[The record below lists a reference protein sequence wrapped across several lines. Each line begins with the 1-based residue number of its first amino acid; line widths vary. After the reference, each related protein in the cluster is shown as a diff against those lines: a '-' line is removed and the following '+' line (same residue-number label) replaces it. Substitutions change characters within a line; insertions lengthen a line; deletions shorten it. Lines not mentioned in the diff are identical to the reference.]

1 MFLIQLFTDLAR
13 KTRKLGIMTRLFLL
27 CIGVVF
33 IVAMSCNS
41 TANSPSSESIE
52 ALNLRKGEMIR
63 CGPSEGNF
71 GSVDFVVTSSEAVID
86 DFNTAVAMLHSFEYE
101 EAEKAFGN
109 IISKDPSCAMAYWG
123 VAMSNFHPLWSAPLE
138 DELKKGAK
146 AVAIARSIK
155 NKTSRESE
163 YIEAIAQV
171 YDDWDKLDHKTRCL
185 KYEKAMAA
193 IYSAY
198 PSDKEAAVFYA
209 LALNTTASPT
219 DKTYSNQR
227 KAGDILNKLQ
237 SDQPDH
243 PGIVHYIIH
252 NYDNPELAEIALPA
266 ARKYASIAP
275 ASAHA
280 QHMPSHI
287 FIRLGLWDE
296 SIRSNLAS
304 ISSAQCYAESMKLN
318 ANWDEELHGLDYLV
332 YAYLQMGNNE
342 LAETQLKYLN
352 NIQKVSADNFKVA
365 YAYAAIPARYALENR
380 KWKEAAALEVAPASF
395 PWDKF
400 PWQKAIIHFARLM
413 GKVHTDDVAGAT
425 KELDVLKSLQAALL
439 GQKDEYKAKQV
450 EVQLKSGE
458 AWIALKKGNN
468 EKAIAL
474 MQQSAELEDK
484 TEKHPVTPGEVLPA
498 REMLADMWLALQ
510 QPAKA
515 LETYEADMKRHPNRF
530 NALYGA
536 GLAAERSGNVQKAE
550 TYYSKLSQIAGATA
564 NRPELNAA
572 RGFLKGAHVKL

>member
-1 MFLIQLFTDLAR
+1 MRYFNSIWSY
-13 KTRKLGIMTRLFLL
+13 GIYL
-27 CIGVVF
+27 
-33 IVAMSCNS
+33 VAMSCN
-41 TANSPSSESIE
+41 TAAKSPSAETIA
-52 ALNLRKGEMIR
+52 ALNLRKGEMIT
-63 CGPSEGNF
+63 CGPADGNF
-71 GSVDFVVTSSEAVID
+71 GSVDFLVTASDAVKK

-146 AVAIARSIK
+146 AVEIARSIK
-155 NKTSRESE
+155 DKTSRESQ
-163 YIEAIAQV
+163 YIEAISQV

-219 DKTYSNQR
+219 DKTYANQR
-227 KAGDILNKLQ
+227 KAGDILNKIQ
-237 SDQPDH
+237 SERPDH

-252 NYDNPELAEIALPA
+252 NYDNPELAELALPA
-266 ARKYASIAP
+266 ARKYASVAP

-304 ISSAQCYAESMKLN
+304 ISSAQCYAQSMKLN
-318 ANWDEELHGLDYLV
+318 ANWDEELHGLDYLM
-332 YAYLQMGNNE
+332 YAYLQMGNND
-342 LAETQLKYLN
+342 LAEAQLNYLKS
-352 NIQKVSADNFKVA
+352 IKKVSADNFKVA
-365 YAYAAIPARYALENR
+365 YAYAAIPARYVLENR
-380 KWKEAAALEVAPASF
+380 KWKEAAALEVYPTSF
-395 PWDKF
+395 PWEKF

-413 GKVHTDDVAGAT
+413 GKVHTDDIGGAT
-425 KELDVLKSLQAALL
+425 KELDVLKSLQASLL
-439 GQKDEYKAKQV
+439 SQKDEYKAKQV
-450 EVQLKSGE
+450 EVQIKTGQ
-458 AWIALKKGNN
+458 AWIELKKGN
-468 EKAIAL
+468 EEIAITL
-474 MQQSAELEDK
+474 MQQSADLEDK

-498 REMLADMWLALQ
+498 RELLADMWLAMQ

-515 LETYEADMKRHPNRF
+515 LETYEADIKRHPNRF
-530 NALYGA
+530 NGLYGA
-536 GLAAERSGNVQKAE
+536 GLAAEKAGNVQKAE
-550 TYYSKLSQIAGATA
+550 TYYSKLSQIAGSTA

-572 RGFLKGAHVKL
+572 RGFLKGAQAKL

>member
-1 MFLIQLFTDLAR
+1 MR
-13 KTRKLGIMTRLFLL
+13 RLFLL
-27 CIGVVF
+27 CSGAIYL
-33 IVAMSCNS
+33 VAMSCNS
-41 TANSPSSESIE
+41 AAKSPSSETIE
-52 ALNLRKGEMIR
+52 ALNLKKGEMIR

-71 GSVDFVVTSSEAVID
+71 GSVDFLVTASDAVKK

-101 EAEKAFGN
+101 EAEKAFGS
-109 IISKDPSCAMAYWG
+109 IIKKDPSCAMAYWG

-155 NKTSRESE
+155 DKTSRESE

-193 IYSAY
+193 MHAAY

-209 LALNTTASPT
+209 LALNTTAPPT
-219 DKTYSNQR
+219 DKTYANQR
-227 KAGDILNKLQ
+227 KAGDILNKIQ
-237 SDQPDH
+237 SEQPDH

-252 NYDNPELAEIALPA
+252 NYDNPELAELALPA
-266 ARKYASIAP
+266 ARKYASVAP

-304 ISSAQCYAESMKLN
+304 ISSAQCYAESAKLN

-332 YAYLQMGNNE
+332 YAYLQMGNNQ
-342 LAETQLKYLN
+342 LAETQLNYLRD
-352 NIQKVSADNFKVA
+352 IKKVSANNFKVA
-365 YAYAAIPARYALENR
+365 YAYAAIPSRYVLENR

-413 GKVHTDDVAGAT
+413 GKVHTDDIAGAT
-425 KELDVLKSLQAALL
+425 KELDVLKSLQGSLL
-439 GQKDEYKAKQV
+439 SQKNEYQAKQV
-450 EVQLKSGE
+450 EVQMKSGE
-458 AWIALKKGNN
+458 AWIELKKGNK

-474 MQQSAELEDK
+474 MQQAADLEDK

-498 REMLADMWLALQ
+498 REMLGDMWLAVQ

-530 NALYGA
+530 NSLYGA
-536 GLAAERSGNVQKAE
+536 GLAAEKTGNVQKAE
-550 TYYSKLSQIAGATA
+550 TYYSKLSQIAGSTA
-564 NRPELNAA
+564 NRPELSAA
-572 RGFLKGAHVKL
+572 RGFLKGAHARL

>member
-1 MFLIQLFTDLAR
+1 
-13 KTRKLGIMTRLFLL
+13 MTRLFLL
-27 CIGVVF
+27 CSGVICV
-33 IVAMSCNS
+33 IAMSCNS
-41 TANSPSSESIE
+41 TSKSPSTESIE
-52 ALNLRKGEMIR
+52 ALNLKKGELIR

-71 GSVDFVVTSSEAVID
+71 GSVDFVVTASEAVID

-101 EAEKAFGN
+101 EAEKAFAN

-155 NKTSRESE
+155 DKTSRESE

-171 YDDWDKLDHKTRCL
+171 YEDWDKLDHKTRCL

-193 IYSAY
+193 IYTAY

-209 LALNTTASPT
+209 LALNTTAPPT
-219 DKTYSNQR
+219 DKTYANQR
-227 KAGDILNKLQ
+227 KAGDILNKIQ
-237 SDQPDH
+237 SDQPNH

-352 NIQKVSADNFKVA
+352 NIKKVSADNFKVA

-380 KWKEAAALEVAPASF
+380 KWKEAAALEVTPASF

-439 GQKDEYKAKQV
+439 NQKDEYKAKQV
-450 EVQLKSGE
+450 EVQIKSGE
-458 AWIALKKGNN
+458 AWIELKKGNN

-474 MQQSAELEDK
+474 MQQSADLEDK

-498 REMLADMWLALQ
+498 REMLADMWFALQ

-536 GLAAERSGNVQKAE
+536 GLAAEKSGNVQKAE
-550 TYYSKLSQIAGATA
+550 TYYSKLSQIAGSTA

-572 RGFLKGAHVKL
+572 RGFLKGAQAKL

>member
-1 MFLIQLFTDLAR
+1 
-13 KTRKLGIMTRLFLL
+13 MTRLILL
-27 CIGVVF
+27 CSGAIYL
-33 IVAMSCNS
+33 IAMSCN
-41 TANSPSSESIE
+41 TAAKSPSSETIE

-71 GSVDFVVTSSEAVID
+71 GSVDFLVTASDAVKK

-101 EAEKAFGN
+101 EAEKAFGS
-109 IISKDPSCAMAYWG
+109 IIEKDPSCAMAYWG

-155 NKTSRESE
+155 GKTSRESE

-171 YDDWDKLDHKTRCL
+171 YDDWDKLDHKTRCQ
-185 KYEKAMAA
+185 KFEKAMAA
-193 IYSAY
+193 IYADY
-198 PSDKEAAVFYA
+198 PSDREAAVFYA

-219 DKTYSNQR
+219 DKTYANQR
-227 KAGDILNKLQ
+227 KAGEILNKIQ
-237 SDQPDH
+237 SEQPNH

-304 ISSAQCYAESMKLN
+304 ISSAQCYAESAKLN
-318 ANWDEELHGLDYLV
+318 ANWDEELHGLDYLM
-332 YAYLQMGNNE
+332 YAYLQMGNND
-342 LAETQLKYLN
+342 LAETQLNYVK
-352 NIQKVSADNFKVA
+352 NIKKVSAENFKVA
-365 YAYAAIPARYALENR
+365 YAYAAIPSRYVLENR
-380 KWKEAAALEVAPASF
+380 KWKEAAALEIYPATF

-400 PWQKAIIHFARLM
+400 PWQKAIIHFTRLM
-413 GKVHTDDVAGAT
+413 GKAHTNDVAGAA
-425 KELDVLKSLQAALL
+425 KELDNLKSLQAALI

-450 EVQLKSGE
+450 EVQIKTGE
-458 AWIALKKGNN
+458 AWIELQRGNN
-468 EKAIAL
+468 EQAIAL
-474 MQQSAELEDK
+474 MQQAADLEDK

-515 LETYEADMKRHPNRF
+515 LETYEADLKRHPNRF
-530 NALYGA
+530 NSLYGA
-536 GLAAERSGNVQKAE
+536 GLAAQKTGNVQKAE
-550 TYYSKLSQIAGATA
+550 MYYSKLSDMAGSTA
-564 NRPELNAA
+564 KRRELNAA
-572 RGFLKGAHVKL
+572 REFLKSAQAKL